1 MADDRDDST
10 GGPSTRT
17 LSEADSRRL
26 VADAGVV
33 AAYDPVKNFVSNI
46 TVVKYVYSNFKKL
59 YGSSFS
65 IQAFEKT
72 TF

>member
-33 AAYDPVKNFVSNI
+33 VSDWATASDPDAAAEVAATVK
-46 TVVKYVYSNFKKL
+46 
-59 YGSSFS
+59 G
-65 IQAFEKT
+65 
-72 TF
+72 

>member
-10 GGPSTRT
+10 DGPATRT

-33 AAYDPVKNFVSNI
+33 VSD
-46 TVVKYVYSNFKKL
+46 
-59 YGSSFS
+59 
-65 IQAFEKT
+65 
-72 TF
+72 